1 LKIAISSLVH
11 SICPDLVLGIIE
23 GKVKNSSTSALL
35 WQEVEKEMG
44 EILSKYSLKQISK
57 RPAILAT
64 REAYKKFGK
73 DPSRYRPSAEAL
85 CRRICKGN
93 SIYQINTLV
102 DIINLVSIHSGFS
115 IGGFDA
121 DKIQGNLLLDVGN
134 ENDEFEA
141 IGRGILNVAGLPLF
155 RDEVGGIGTP
165 TSDNERTKITMETNH
180 LLMIINAYG
189 GKTGL
194 EKTIDYAVDLLKK
207 YAEMT
212 AYNIFYPKTE

>member
-1 LKIAISSLVH
+1 MKIAISSLVH

-23 GKVKNSSTSALL
+23 GKVKSSPASGLL
-35 WQEVEKEMG
+35 WQEMEKEMK
-44 EILSKYSLKQISK
+44 EILSNYSLGQINK
-57 RPAILAT
+57 RPTILAI
-64 REAYKKFGK
+64 REAYKKLGK

-102 DIINLVSIHSGFS
+102 DIINLVSIRSGFS

-121 DKIQGNLLLDVGN
+121 DKIQGNLLLDIGN
-134 ENDEFEA
+134 ENDKFEA
-141 IGRGILNVAGLPLF
+141 IGRGILNVTGLPLF
-155 RDEVGGIGTP
+155 RDEVSGIGTP

-189 GKTGL
+189 GKTKL
-194 EKTIDYAVDLLKK
+194 EETIDYTVDLLKK

-212 AYNIFYPKTE
+212 EYDIFYIK

>member
-1 LKIAISSLVH
+1 MKIAISSLVH

-23 GKVKNSSTSALL
+23 GKVKNSPTSALL
-35 WQEVEKEMG
+35 WQEMEKEMK
-44 EILSKYSLKQISK
+44 EILSNYSLEQINK
-57 RPAILAT
+57 RPTILAT
-64 REAYKKFGK
+64 REAYKKLGK
-73 DPSRYRPSAEAL
+73 DPSRYRSSAEAL

-93 SIYQINTLV
+93 TIYKINTLV
-102 DIINLVSIHSGFS
+102 DIINLVSIRSGFS

-121 DKIQGNLLLDVGN
+121 DKIQGNLLLDIGN
-134 ENDEFEA
+134 KNDKFEA

-155 RDEVGGIGTP
+155 RDEVSGIGTP

-189 GKTGL
+189 GKTRL
-194 EKTIDYAVDLLKK
+194 EETIDYAVDLLKK

-212 AYNIFYPKTE
+212 EYDIFYIK